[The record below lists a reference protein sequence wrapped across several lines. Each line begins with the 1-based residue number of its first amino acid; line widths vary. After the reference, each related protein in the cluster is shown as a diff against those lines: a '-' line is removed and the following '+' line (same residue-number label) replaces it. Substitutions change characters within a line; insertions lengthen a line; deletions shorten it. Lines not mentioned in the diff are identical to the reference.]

1 MQSGFVYILTNR
13 KDGVLYIG
21 VTNDLATRIEQH
33 RSGRV
38 SSFTRTYNCHRLV
51 WFEEFDN
58 IHDARLAERRMKAWR
73 RDWKIRRIEE
83 LNPEWNDLSS
93 QLF

>member
-38 SSFTRTYNCHRLV
+38 SSFTRKYNCHRLV

>member
-33 RSGRV
+33 RSGRL